1 MIDSILSIF
10 EYDFMLRALV
20 TGVALCACA
29 SVIGVSLVL
38 KHYSMMGDGLSHVG
52 FGSLCFAVVLNASPL
67 YVSIPIVL
75 TCAFLLLNLPAKT
88 KIQKDSIIA
97 VMSTAALASG
107 VMIISVTE
115 GINTDICNY
124 LFGSILSLTDEDMY
138 ICVIASV
145 LILLV
150 FFMFFRNFFSVGFD
164 MTFAKVQG
172 INVKFFNTIL
182 ALMSA
187 LIIVLGMKM
196 MGALLISNIIVV
208 PAICAMMIFKSYK
221 AVVFHSLIAS
231 MLCFLIGLVLSFE
244 LSTPTGASIVLINM
258 LSLLIHF
265 LLKLLLNR

>member
-1 MIDSILSIF
+1 MIDSIFSIF

-52 FGSLCFAVVLNASPL
+52 FGALCFSVVLNASAL

-75 TCAFLLLNLPAKT
+75 ACAFLLLNLPGKT

-138 ICVIASV
+138 ICLISSV
-145 LILLV
+145 LILLI
-150 FFMFFRNFFSVGFD
+150 FFTFFRNFFSVGFD

-172 INVKFFNTIL
+172 INVKLFNTIL

-187 LIIVLGMKM
+187 LVIVLGMKM

-265 LLKLLLNR
+265 LLKLLLNH

>member
-1 MIDSILSIF
+1 MINSIQSIF
-10 EYDFMLRALV
+10 EYDFMLRALI
-20 TGVALCACA
+20 TGIALCSCA

-52 FGSLCFAVVLNASPL
+52 FGALCVAVVLNASPL
-67 YVSIPIVL
+67 YVSIPLVL
-75 TCAFLLLNLPAKT
+75 ACAFVLLNLPMKT

-107 VMIISVTE
+107 VMIISLTE

-138 ICVIASV
+138 ICLIASV

-164 MTFAKVQG
+164 VIFAKVQG
-172 INVKFFNTIL
+172 INVKLFNTIL

-196 MGALLISNIIVV
+196 MGALLISNLIVV

-221 AVVFHSLIAS
+221 AVVFHSLFTSII
-231 MLCFLIGLVLSFE
+231 CFLIGLILSFE
-244 LSTPTGASIVLINM
+244 LSTPTGASIVLVNM
-258 LSLLIHF
+258 VSLLIHF
-265 LLKLLLNR
+265 LLKALHKQ

>member
-1 MIDSILSIF
+1 MIDSIFSIF
-10 EYDFMLRALV
+10 EYDFMLRALI
-20 TGVALCACA
+20 TGIALCACA

-52 FGSLCFAVVLNASPL
+52 FGALCFAVVLNASPL
-67 YVSIPIVL
+67 YVSVPLVL
-75 TCAFLLLNLPAKT
+75 ACAFVLLNLSGKT
-88 KIQKDSIIA
+88 KIQKDAIIA
-97 VMSTAALASG
+97 VMSTAALATG

-138 ICVIASV
+138 ICLCTCA
-145 LILLV
+145 LILIV

-172 INVKFFNTIL
+172 INVKLFNTVL

-196 MGALLISNIIVV
+196 MGALLISNLIVV
-208 PAICAMMIFKSYK
+208 PAICAMMILKSYK
-221 AVVFHSLIAS
+221 AVVFYSLIIS
-231 MLCFLIGLVLSFE
+231 IICFLLGLLLSFE

-258 LSLLIHF
+258 ISLAVHYLAKF
-265 LLKLLLNR
+265 MLGR